1 MAINEI
7 VGSVAGLRRF
17 PVKSMRGEQLQEVEV
32 TEQGILG
39 DRAYALIDD
48 DTGRVVSA
56 KSVRLFP
63 DLFEFSAAFV
73 EPPRPDEALPE
84 VNITFPDGTS
94 VRSDS
99 GDVDRLL
106 SAHFKR
112 NIRLGQVAP
121 DDFTI
126 DQYHPD
132 IEGASPGGNRDK
144 VVAQPLGSALFAAIG
159 AESPVPVGSFFDG
172 FPMSVLTTSTLAR
185 LNELQPRSQF
195 DERRFRMN
203 IIVKTER
210 PGFIENDWVGHD
222 LTFGDTA
229 RLNVTL
235 PDPRCVMT
243 TLAQGDLPGDT
254 DILRAIVRHNKLQ
267 VGDMGQFPCVGVYA
281 VVGVRGPVR
290 IGDPVALI

>member
-1 MAINEI
+1 MTINEI

-17 PVKSMRGEQLQEVEV
+17 PVKSMRGEQPQEMEL
-32 TEQGILG
+32 TEHGVLG

-48 DTGRVVSA
+48 DTGKVVSA
-56 KSVRLFP
+56 KSVRLYP
-63 DLFEFSAAFV
+63 DLFEFSAAFI
-73 EPPRPDEALPE
+73 EAPRRDGSIPE
-84 VNITFPDGTS
+84 VVITLPDGTS

-99 GDVDRLL
+99 GDVDRVL

-112 NIRLGQVAP
+112 NVRLGRVAP

-132 IEGASPGGNRDK
+132 VEGADPGGNWDK
-144 VVAQPLGSALFAAIG
+144 FVAQPLGSALFAAIG
-159 AESPVPVGSFFDG
+159 ADSPVPVGSFLDV

-185 LNELQPRSQF
+185 LNELEPGSRF

-203 IIVKTER
+203 VIVETER
-210 PGFIENDWVGHD
+210 PRFVENDWVGHD
-222 LTFGDTA
+222 LSFGDAA

-243 TLAQGDLPGDT
+243 TLAQEDLPRDT
-254 DILRAIVRHNKLQ
+254 DVLRAIVRHNRLQ
-267 VGDMGQFPCVGVYA
+267 VGDLGQFPCVGVYA
-281 VVGVRGPVR
+281 VVGARGPVR
-290 IGDPVALI
+290 IGDPVALD